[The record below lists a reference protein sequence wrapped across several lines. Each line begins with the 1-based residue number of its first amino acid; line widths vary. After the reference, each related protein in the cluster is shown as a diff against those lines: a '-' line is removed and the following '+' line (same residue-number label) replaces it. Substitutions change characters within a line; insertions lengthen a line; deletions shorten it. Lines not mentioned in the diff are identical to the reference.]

1 MGYDMNKYYFQTIT
15 LLLAVLLFRCAGP
28 DAQNEKTYD
37 LILKGGTVYDGSGSS
52 PTVADVGIKADTIAA
67 IGELEDVRA
76 EQVVDVSGLAVA
88 PGFIN
93 MLSWAND
100 DLLYDGRSQGD
111 IRQGVTLEV
120 MGEGSSMG
128 PLNKEMKASMQSGQN
143 NITYEVTWNT
153 LGEYLTHLEEKGVS
167 TNVTSFVGNATL
179 RRYVMGYESR
189 KPTEAEMDQMK
200 QLLRNEMEAGA
211 VGLSSSLIYVPSTH
225 ADTEE
230 LTELARVAAEYN
242 GMYISHMRDEG
253 DSLLQALDE
262 LLSIARNADIRAEVY
277 HFKASGQQNW
287 SKLDSAI
294 AMIEAAQA
302 EGLSVTTDMYN
313 YPASSTGLK
322 VVLPDWSKEGGYEG
336 IMSRLDDAETRKK
349 VLEEISFPSCP
360 PSGIL
365 LVGFRQDSLQQ
376 YIGQSLEAVASAR
389 GKTPE
394 ETVIDLFLANR
405 GRIQAVYFS
414 MSEDN
419 VKKKIALP
427 YMSFCSDAS
436 SMSAEG
442 AFLEN
447 STHPRAYGSF
457 ARLIG
462 HYVRDEQVIPLHEAI
477 RKLTALP
484 AENLNIRKR
493 GKLVPGYY
501 ADVVVFNPETFT
513 DKATFE
519 KPHQYAEGMQHVF
532 VNGVQVINNG
542 EHTGATPGRFV
553 KGPGYKPASPAM

>member
-1 MGYDMNKYYFQTIT
+1 MKSYNIYP
-15 LLLAVLLFRCAGP
+15 LALSLAALLFSCTGP
-28 DAQNEKTYD
+28 SNQNDTTFD
-37 LILKGGTVYDGSGSS
+37 LILKGGTIYDGTGAS
-52 PTVADVGIKADTIAA
+52 PIVADVGITADTIAA
-67 IGELEDVRA
+67 IGELENVSA
-76 EQVVDVSGLAVA
+76 EKVVDVSGLAVA

-128 PLNKEMKASMQSGQN
+128 PLNEEMKASMQRGQT
-143 NITYEVTWNT
+143 NITYDVTWNT
-153 LGEYLTHLEEKGVS
+153 LGEYLAHLEQKGVS

-189 KPTEAEMDQMK
+189 KPTSAEMEEMK
-200 QLLRNEMEAGA
+200 KLLREEMEAGA
-211 VGLSSSLIYVPSTH
+211 VGISSSLIYVPSIH

-230 LTELARVAAEYN
+230 LTELARVAAEYD
-242 GMYISHMRDEG
+242 GMYISHMRNEG
-253 DSLLQALDE
+253 DSLLAALNE
-262 LLSIARNADIRAEVY
+262 LITIARNANIRAEVY

-287 SKLDSAI
+287 SKLDTAI

-322 VVLPDWSKEGGYEG
+322 VVLPDWSKEGGYKG
-336 IMSRLDDAETRKK
+336 IMARLDDEETRQK
-349 VLEEISFPSCP
+349 VLEEIYFPSCP

-376 YIGQSLEAVASAR
+376 YIGQSLKDVALAR

-419 VKKKIALP
+419 VKKKVALP

-462 HYVRDEQVIPLHEAI
+462 HYVRDEQVIPLEEAI

-484 AENLNIRKR
+484 AENLKVRKR
-493 GKLVPGYY
+493 GKLVPGYF
-501 ADVVVFNPETFT
+501 ADVVVFDPEIFS

-519 KPHQYAEGMQHVF
+519 KPHQYAEGMQYVF

-553 KGPGYKPASPAM
+553 KGPGYKPETPAM